1 MTAFWT
7 VLALLACLATASL
20 VWPMLRAAPAR
31 PAADDDEARRLAVYR
46 DRRREIEADR
56 AAGRL
61 TEAEAAQAL
70 DELASEADRQFAEP
84 TAATASARVPVAL
97 VVGAA
102 LFVPLLAAVI
112 YDRTGA
118 PGAVAMDEHEL
129 RGEPSPA
136 RIAQAIPSLEARTR
150 DKPDDAEAW
159 AMLAEAR
166 RLQGDLPAAAT
177 AFAQANR
184 LLKPPSARLLADH
197 ADVLVAI
204 SGGDFGPE
212 PLALL
217 ERALATDPNDTKALA
232 MMGAARYRAGRTADA
247 LALLTRLRDSLPPES
262 SQVAAIAPVIE
273 RLQAE
278 LGQAPAAAP
287 ARPGASG
294 ANPAGAA
301 PGPAAGGS
309 GATQDAAAPV
319 VAGRIEIGPAL
330 AARVPAG
337 ATLFISARAPD
348 GPRMPLAARRLA
360 AAGFPLAFELTEADA
375 MGGTPRAWAAGP
387 VVIEAR
393 ISRSGQALRESG
405 DLFGVS
411 PPVKAGDR
419 ALLIRI
425 DQVVP

>member
-7 VLALLACLATASL
+7 VLAVLACLATASL
-20 VWPMLRAAPAR
+20 VWPLLRAAPAR
-31 PAADDDEARRLAVYR
+31 SPTDDDAARRLAIYR
-46 DRRREIEADR
+46 DRRREIEADQ

-61 TEAEAAQAL
+61 TDAEAARAL
-70 DELASEADRQFAEP
+70 DELAAEAEQQFSAP
-84 TAATASARVPVAL
+84 AASTTSSRVPVAL

-166 RLQGDLPAAAT
+166 RIQGDLPAAAT

-204 SGGDFGPE
+204 AGGEFGPE

-273 RLQAE
+273 RLREE
-278 LGQAPAAAP
+278 LGQPAT
-287 ARPGASG
+287 G
-294 ANPAGAA
+294 AGAA
-301 PGPAAGGS
+301 GKASPTTPAPAPPTGGS
-309 GATQDAAAPV
+309 APTASTTAAV
-319 VAGRIEIGPAL
+319 VAGRVEIAPAL
-330 AARVPAG
+330 AARLPAG
-337 ATLFISARAPD
+337 ATLFISARTPE
-348 GPRMPLAARRLA
+348 GPRMPLAARRLTPGA
-360 AAGFPLAFELTEADA
+360 FPLAFELTQADA
-375 MGGTPRAWAAGP
+375 MGGTPRAWATGP

-393 ISRSGQALRESG
+393 LSRSGQALRESG

-411 PPVKAGDR
+411 APVTAGER
-419 ALLIRI
+419 SLVIRI